1 MFKRGKSLRSG
12 ATKVKQKKRN
22 PRSGIL
28 KSTQD
33 ILQVSGKYITITKY
47 IPCNVK

>member
-1 MFKRGKSLRSG
+1 MFKRGKSLRIG

-22 PRSGIL
+22 PSGIL